1 VTLKQ
6 VIEFPYGVLTPGL
19 KFKDPFRPPFRG
31 DPSLSLILY
40 PRFLDLDFW
49 DFCLFTVRAATSFA
63 RLPYRPERCA
73 ERLICSYCLWRLELA
88 PLTCLLTAII
98 FYPLY
103 FDQASVEV
111 EGGKGDGGMVFCF
124 TTALSVENRLKRNI
138 SRQ

>member
-1 VTLKQ
+1 MTLKQ

-19 KFKDPFRPPFRG
+19 KFKDPL
-31 DPSLSLILY
+31 DPLSAATPLYLLY

-103 FDQASVEV
+103 FDQTSVEV
-111 EGGKGDGGMVFCF
+111 EGGKGDGGMLFCL